1 MSKRSGASNWITA
14 QQHDRISYLNIMW
27 PEIKLSEW
35 GEQKG
40 ADKMGCC
47 STEEQR
53 RRLEGRPFLL
63 LLLFYCRTHANDAW
77 LASLFNID
85 SVLSLSSNPIAIC
98 RIRPTNSYPR
108 SRRRPSLCTV
118 FRTMKGLIN
127 GSKLFFV
134 PSQWAISF
142 DNSKATKTT
151 NQEQLPSL
159 VVVVMAVPSYL
170 WQ

>member
-1 MSKRSGASNWITA
+1 
-14 QQHDRISYLNIMW
+14 MW

-40 ADKMGCC
+40 EDKMGCC

-142 DNSKATKTT
+142 DNSKATDDESRTT
-151 NQEQLPSL
+151 PVSSCCCHGRSELFMAMTKSSDLWEQCNKYPWTHAL
-159 VVVVMAVPSYL
+159 
-170 WQ
+170 